1 MFSFFTYRQKKS
13 QRIETQSDLLWQQYL
28 QEEATY
34 RKQNLQDEAFW
45 GRYDKLVKKSKKKQ
59 PRLSPPTPSQS
70 VTHYDYHTLYTFNEF
85 GRLYAILNGSV
96 FSFCFLFIF
105 SAMLSK
111 SLLVGIE
118 LYLLLIPLCLTAG
131 VFFARSFKT
140 CLVTS
145 NLLIIRHP
153 WMLIDKTFVLH
164 HIQEVIIDDDPNGY
178 WFLKIRTHQ
187 DSYNY
192 SVNINYCKLKKLLD
206 FLGENQIKTY
216 DRISLTV

>member
-1 MFSFFTYRQKKS
+1 M
-13 QRIETQSDLLWQQYL
+13 QSNLLWQQYL
-28 QEEATY
+28 QEEIAY
-34 RKQNLQDEAFW
+34 RRQNLEDEEFW
-45 GRYDKLVKKSKKKQ
+45 GRYDKLVRKSQKKQ
-59 PRLSPPTPSQS
+59 PRLNPVIYLGKPDT
-70 VTHYDYHTLYTFNEF
+70 YDYQALYTFNEF
-85 GRLYAILNGSV
+85 GRLYAILNGTI

-111 SLLVGIE
+111 NLLVGIE
-118 LYLLLIPLCLTAG
+118 LYLLLIPICLLAG

-140 CLVTS
+140 CQVTS

-153 WMLIDKTFVLH
+153 WMLINKTFVLQ
-164 HIQEVIIDDDPNGY
+164 HIREVTIDDDPNGY

-187 DSYNY
+187 QSYNY

>member
-1 MFSFFTYRQKKS
+1 M
-13 QRIETQSDLLWQQYL
+13 QSDLLWQQYL
-28 QEEATY
+28 QEEVAY
-34 RKQNLQDEAFW
+34 RRQNLQDEDFW
-45 GRYDKLVKKSKKKQ
+45 ARYDKLVKKSQKRQ
-59 PRLSPPTPSQS
+59 PRPSPPSYPQKI
-70 VTHYDYHTLYTFNEF
+70 VNYDYQALYTFHEF
-85 GRLYAILNGSV
+85 GRLYAILNGSI

-118 LYLLLIPLCLTAG
+118 LYLLLIPLCLLAG

-140 CLVTS
+140 CQVTS

-153 WMLIDKTFVLH
+153 WMLINKTFVLH
-164 HIQEVIIDDDPNGY
+164 HIQEVTIDDDPNGY
-178 WFLKIRTHQ
+178 WFLKINTHQ
-187 DSYNY
+187 ESYNY

-216 DRISLTV
+216 DKISLTV